1 MFKWQIPKIGEEPSV
16 LEVDIEIGKTV
27 FIVGANGS
35 GKSALVTELTKK
47 YTQGQVIRIAAH
59 RQSTFNSS
67 SVDLTDKGRRDV
79 ALQLERRDKQDDSRW
94 KDDYATQRAQ
104 AAIYDLVNSENK
116 RARDITRLIESGDI
130 EGAQSLVNRLSPI
143 NSINHILSASTL
155 NIALSIDDEG
165 DVSAKNGSGA
175 IYSMV
180 QLSDGERNAVML
192 ASQVLTAAPG
202 SLFIIDEPERHLHKA
217 ITEPLLSALFKTRN
231 DCSFVVATHEPEL
244 PHSDKEASVII
255 VRSCKWN
262 NQIAVQ
268 WDVDVLSPDITF
280 PEETKKAIL
289 GSRRYILFTEG
300 EVTSL
305 DFTLYS
311 VLFPTLSIVP
321 LGSCK
326 EVIKS
331 VRGLRE
337 VRELHWIHPV
347 GLIDRDS
354 REQAEV
360 NKLAESGIFALDSIS
375 VESIFYSPEAIKF
388 ILNSLPDKDK
398 GGIDKTTFE
407 ALIEKAF
414 KLLDVTTRRKLAAR
428 RIEKSVHDSVLTQ
441 LPSRHDIEKTDSRSS
456 ITITADIPFQSEL
469 DKLNKA
475 CTDTDYTVILNRYQI
490 KNTRI
495 TTEIAKSLGF
505 NNREEYELEVI
516 RLAKESVEFANKLRL
531 ILGPVNDYLA
541 IILNPLA
548 NKVPL
553 E

>member
-375 VESIFYSPEAIKF
+375 VESIFYSPEAIEF
-388 ILNSLPDKDK
+388 ILSSLPDKDK
-398 GGIDKTTFE
+398 GGIDKPTFE
-407 ALIEKAF
+407 ALIKKAF
-414 KLLDVTTRRKLAAR
+414 KLLDVPTRRKLAAR
-428 RIEKSVHDSVLTQ
+428 RIEKSVHDSVFTQ

-475 CTDTDYTVILNRYQI
+475 CTDTDYTVILKRYQI

-541 IILNPLA
+541 IILNPLFHGSG
-548 NKVPL
+548 
-553 E
+553 